1 MAILGTIQVPR
12 LLASEYQF
20 ALYAQVS
27 WEPLDGYVVYES
39 DVKDVSE

>member
-1 MAILGTIQVPR
+1 MLDYIQVPR
-12 LLASEYQF
+12 ILVSEYQF

-27 WEPLDGYVVYES
+27 WEPLDGYVVCES